1 MERITRNNA
10 ALCLIDHQLGL
21 VTAVRDITVAELK
34 NNVVALAKAA
44 QILGMPVVVAT
55 TAKNELWG
63 PTIPE
68 LTAALKKPYATIDRM
83 TVNAWDEPAFVKA
96 VEATKRTH
104 LVFAGITLQICA
116 ALPAYSAIAAGYQSY
131 VVVDASSAFS
141 ETQRQTGLFRMAQQG
156 VILTDY
162 FTIIAEIMG
171 SNADALTKDVYAALN
186 LDFAVLVGQ
195 IAVADKRQAM

>member
-1 MERITRNNA
+1 MERITRDNA

-34 NNVVALAKAA
+34 NNVVALARAA
-44 QILGMPVVVAT
+44 QILGLPVVVAT

-68 LTAALKKPYATIDRM
+68 LTAALKKPYATVDRM

-96 VEATKRTH
+96 VEATKRKH

-116 ALPAYSAIAAGYQSY
+116 AFPAYSAIASGYQSY

-141 ETQRQTGLFRMAQQG
+141 ETQRQTGLLRMAQQG

-162 FTIIAEIMG
+162 FTIMAEIMA
-171 SNADALTKDVYAALN
+171 SNADALTKDVYSALN

-195 IAVADKRQAM
+195 IAAVDKRQTA

>member
-1 MERITRNNA
+1 MERITRDNA

-21 VTAVRDITVAELK
+21 VTAVRDITVGELK

-44 QILGMPVVVAT
+44 QILGLPVVVAT

-68 LTAALKKPYATIDRM
+68 LTAVLKKPYATVDRM

-96 VEATKRTH
+96 VEATNRKH

-116 ALPAYSAIAAGYQSY
+116 AFPAYSALAAGFQSY

-141 ETQRQTGLFRMAQQG
+141 ETQRQTGLLRMAQQG
-156 VILTDY
+156 VVLTDY
-162 FTIIAEIMG
+162 FTIMAEIMA
-171 SNADALTKDVYAALN
+171 SNADALSRDVYAALN

-195 IAVADKRQAM
+195 IAAVDKRQAL

>member
-1 MERITRNNA
+1 MDRITRKNA

-21 VTAVRDITVAELK
+21 VSAVRDISVAELK
-34 NNVVALAKAA
+34 NNVVALAKAF
-44 QILGMPVVVAT
+44 QVLGVPVVVAT

-68 LTAALKKPYATIDRM
+68 LVDALKEPYATVDRM

-116 ALPAYSAIAAGYQSY
+116 AFPAYSAIAANYQSY

-141 ETQRQTGLFRMAQQG
+141 QTQRQTGLLRMAQQG
-156 VILTDY
+156 VVLTDY
-162 FTIIAEIMG
+162 FTISAEIMA
-171 SNADALTKDVYAALN
+171 SNADPLSKAVYAALN
-186 LDFAVLVGQ
+186 LDFAVLVEQ
-195 IAVADKRQAM
+195 IATADRKRVA